1 MARTLLRRYTV
12 AEFFCGCGGLSHG
25 FWRTGRFRIVLGNDI
40 KCEALRTFVLN
51 HTENKVA
58 PSALAGDIR
67 KLLNADII
75 AKLSDRN
82 VGRGELDCL
91 IGGPPCQGFSQMRR
105 SEQRKRGEI
114 VRFKGYDR
122 LAHDP
127 RNDLV
132 LRFLEIAGFLNPK
145 VIVIENVPQML
156 RHGHNGV
163 VGGLA
168 DSIKLLLREM
178 GYRTVVDTVN
188 AADYGLPQLRER
200 AFFLASRVGDVSF
213 PSITHVDPSA
223 HEILRRNLPHWRT
236 VHDAIG
242 DLPLNP
248 PNGSDLLGGG
258 PCTNY
263 RNAKPSEYARALRT
277 SSHFPFNHV
286 TRKYAERVLA
296 IVREMKPGET
306 WDDASERMQG
316 KYDRIIE
323 RHQKPREGKSATLK
337 RLAKEGM
344 LNPVFFKRYY
354 WSAYTRLRWD
364 RPALTITA
372 NANFLGSGRFSHPE
386 RDRGITMRE
395 AARLQ
400 SFDDGFRF
408 VTDPLDDDETTN
420 IGIGLDMIGEAVP
433 PLLGEVFAKE
443 IVKVLDSHY
452 AHHSAQHHEDE
463 REATVALCQSST
475 LSA

>member
-1 MARTLLRRYTV
+1 MPSTSVRRYTA

-25 FWRTGRFRIVLGNDI
+25 FWRTGRFRVVLGNDI
-40 KCEALRTFVLN
+40 KPEALRTFELN
-51 HTENKVA
+51 HAEDSTS
-58 PSALAGDIR
+58 PSTLKGDIR
-67 KLLNADII
+67 TLSIAEIN
-75 AKLSDRN
+75 AKLKDRD
-82 VGRGELDCL
+82 VASGELDCL

-114 VRFKGYDR
+114 VRFRGYDR

-132 LRFLEIAGFLNPK
+132 LRFLEIASFLKPK

-178 GYRTVVDTVN
+178 GYQTVIDTIN

-200 AFFLASRVGDVSF
+200 AFFLASRIGQLSF
-213 PSITHVDPSA
+213 PPITHVDRSA
-223 HEILRRNLPHWRT
+223 PEILVGHLPEWRT
-236 VHDAIG
+236 VEAAIG
-242 DLPLNP
+242 DLPLDP
-248 PNGSDLLGGG
+248 PIEADILGGG
-258 PCTNY
+258 PATHY
-263 RNAKPSEYARALRT
+263 SSSGVSEYAKSLRT
-277 SSHFPFNHV
+277 STPFPFNHV
-286 TRKYAERVLA
+286 SRKYSDRVLS
-296 IVREMKPGET
+296 IVREMRPGET
-306 WDDASERMQG
+306 WDGASERIRDEYEEIIANYRYEKEG
-316 KYDRIIE
+316 KAATIE
-323 RHQKPREGKSATLK
+323 RLGKQ
-337 RLAKEGM
+337 GI

-400 SFDDGFRF
+400 SFDDAFKF
-408 VTDPLDDDETTN
+408 VTSATDDTDTSN

-433 PLLGEVFAKE
+433 PLLGEAFARE
-443 IVKVLDSHY
+443 IAAVLDAHY
-452 AHHSAQHHEDE
+452 GCCDRDRGDQLGASVVHESDSMSA
-463 REATVALCQSST
+463 
-475 LSA
+475 

>member
-1 MARTLLRRYTV
+1 MQSASVRRYTA

-25 FWRTGRFRIVLGNDI
+25 FWRTGRFRVVFGNDI
-40 KCEALRTFVLN
+40 KPEALRTFELN
-51 HTENKVA
+51 HAEDSTSPGTLK
-58 PSALAGDIR
+58 GDIR
-67 KLLNADII
+67 TLSIAEIN
-75 AKLSDRN
+75 AKLKDRD
-82 VGRGELDCL
+82 VAGGELDCL

-114 VRFKGYDR
+114 VRFRGYDR

-132 LRFLEIAGFLNPK
+132 LRFLEIASFLKPK

-178 GYRTVVDTVN
+178 GYQAVIDTIN

-200 AFFLASRVGDVSF
+200 AFFLASRIGQLSF
-213 PSITHVDPSA
+213 PPITHVDRSA
-223 HEILRRNLPHWRT
+223 PEILVGHLPEWRT
-236 VHDAIG
+236 VEDAIG
-242 DLPLNP
+242 DLPLDP
-248 PNGSDLLGGG
+248 PIETDILGGG
-258 PCTNY
+258 SATHY
-263 RNAKPSEYARALRT
+263 SSGGVSEYAKSLRT
-277 SSHFPFNHV
+277 STHFPFNHV
-286 TRKYAERVLA
+286 SRKYSDRVLS
-296 IVREMKPGET
+296 IVREMRPGET
-306 WDDASERMQG
+306 WDGASERMRDEYEEIIANYRYEKEG
-316 KYDRIIE
+316 KAATIE
-323 RHQKPREGKSATLK
+323 RLGKQ
-337 RLAKEGM
+337 GM

-354 WSAYTRLRWD
+354 WSAYTRLRRD

-400 SFDDGFRF
+400 SFDDAFKF
-408 VTDPLDDDETTN
+408 VTSATDDTDTSN

-433 PLLGEVFAKE
+433 PLLGEAFARE
-443 IVKVLDSHY
+443 IAPVLDAHY
-452 AHHSAQHHEDE
+452 ARCETDRGDQLGASVVHESNSMSA
-463 REATVALCQSST
+463 
-475 LSA
+475 

>member
-1 MARTLLRRYTV
+1 
-12 AEFFCGCGGLSHG
+12 
-25 FWRTGRFRIVLGNDI
+25 VLGNDI
-40 KCEALRTFVLN
+40 KPEALRTFELN
-51 HTENKVA
+51 HAEGGIS
-58 PSALAGDIR
+58 PSTLKGDIR
-67 KLLNADII
+67 TLSIAEIN
-75 AKLSDRN
+75 AKLKDRD
-82 VGRGELDCL
+82 VASGALDCL

-114 VRFKGYDR
+114 VGFSGYDR

-132 LRFLEIAGFLNPK
+132 LRFLEIASFLKPK

-178 GYRTVVDTVN
+178 GYQTVIDTIN

-200 AFFLASRVGDVSF
+200 AFFLASRVGLMSF
-213 PSITHVDPSA
+213 PAITHVDPSA
-223 HEILRRNLPHWRT
+223 PEILRGHLPQWRT
-236 VHDAIG
+236 VEDAIG
-242 DLPLNP
+242 DLPLDP
-248 PNGSDLLGGG
+248 PIGDDLLGGG
-258 PCTNY
+258 RVTHY
-263 RNAKPSEYARALRT
+263 RHCEVSKYAKALRT
-277 SSHFPFNHV
+277 STHFPFNHV
-286 TRKYAERVLA
+286 SRKYSERVLA

-306 WDDASERMQG
+306 WDDASDRMRDRYEKIIARNRYDKEG
-316 KYDRIIE
+316 KTATIE
-323 RHQKPREGKSATLK
+323 RLGKQ
-337 RLAKEGM
+337 GM

-372 NANFLGSGRFSHPE
+372 NANFLGSGRFSHPDK
-386 RDRGITMRE
+386 DRGITMRE

-400 SFDDGFRF
+400 SFDDAFKF
-408 VTDPLDDDETTN
+408 VTSATDDTDTTN

-433 PLLGEVFAKE
+433 PLLGEAFARE
-443 IVKVLDSHY
+443 IAPALDAHY
-452 AHHSAQHHEDE
+452 GRGETDRGDQLGASVVHESNSMSA
-463 REATVALCQSST
+463 
-475 LSA
+475 

>member
-1 MARTLLRRYTV
+1 MQGVPVRRYTA

-25 FWRTGRFRIVLGNDI
+25 FWRTGRFRVVLGNDI
-40 KCEALRTFVLN
+40 KPEALRTFELN
-51 HTENKVA
+51 HAEDGTS
-58 PSALAGDIR
+58 PSTLKGDIR
-67 KLLNADII
+67 TLSIAEIT
-75 AKLSDRN
+75 AKLKDRD
-82 VGRGELDCL
+82 VASGELDCL

-114 VRFKGYDR
+114 VRFRGYDR

-132 LRFLEIAGFLNPK
+132 LRFLEIASFLKPK

-178 GYRTVVDTVN
+178 GYQTVIDTIN

-200 AFFLASRVGDVSF
+200 AFFLASRVGELNF
-213 PSITHVDPSA
+213 PAITHVDPSA
-223 HEILRRNLPHWRT
+223 PEILRGHLPKWRT
-236 VHDAIG
+236 VEDAIG
-242 DLPLNP
+242 DLPHDP
-248 PNGSDLLGGG
+248 PIEDDMLGGG
-258 PCTNY
+258 RVTHY
-263 RNAKPSEYARALRT
+263 RDCDLSEYAKALRT
-277 SSHFPFNHV
+277 SSQFPFNHV
-286 TRKYAERVLA
+286 SRRYSERVLA

-306 WDDASERMQG
+306 WDDASERMREKYEKIISKHRYEKEG
-316 KYDRIIE
+316 KAATIE
-323 RHQKPREGKSATLK
+323 RLGKQ
-337 RLAKEGM
+337 GI

-372 NANFLGSGRFSHPE
+372 NANFLGSGRFSHPDK
-386 RDRGITMRE
+386 DRGITMRE

-400 SFDDGFRF
+400 SFDDAFKF
-408 VTDPLDDDETTN
+408 VTSATDDTDTSN

-433 PLLGEVFAKE
+433 PLLGEAFARE
-443 IVKVLDSHY
+443 IAPVLDAHY
-452 AHHSAQHHEDE
+452 GHCETDHRDQPGTSVVHESNSMSA
-463 REATVALCQSST
+463 
-475 LSA
+475 